1 MNVLEDMAQ
10 IVELVLVA
18 GPPRTSVLVTALP
31 GSSVGSLAIMI
42 KTDGT
47 SIFITR
53 SQIAILGISYICISL
68 YYSYQNMMID
78 FLMGLYLLSKL
89 YPAILKGI
97 SFSEVA
103 GYCNEAESISSKW
116 KVKCDEV
123 RRGKQMLRLSDYY
136 KKNKARV
143 IWSFLQFCLSV
154 LVSSRIDELAA
165 QPGCR
170 HCRPARRFPGCREQ
184 SDCLVQ
190 RDLQPATSTPT
201 TSSGWSRGHTPQPTH
216 NNIGKFHHR
225 ILVYLQN
232 IG

>member
-103 GYCNEAESISSKW
+103 GYCNEAESISSK
-116 KVKCDEV
+116 
-123 RRGKQMLRLSDYY
+123 
-136 KKNKARV
+136 
-143 IWSFLQFCLSV
+143 
-154 LVSSRIDELAA
+154 
-165 QPGCR
+165 
-170 HCRPARRFPGCREQ
+170 
-184 SDCLVQ
+184 
-190 RDLQPATSTPT
+190 
-201 TSSGWSRGHTPQPTH
+201 
-216 NNIGKFHHR
+216 
-225 ILVYLQN
+225 
-232 IG
+232 